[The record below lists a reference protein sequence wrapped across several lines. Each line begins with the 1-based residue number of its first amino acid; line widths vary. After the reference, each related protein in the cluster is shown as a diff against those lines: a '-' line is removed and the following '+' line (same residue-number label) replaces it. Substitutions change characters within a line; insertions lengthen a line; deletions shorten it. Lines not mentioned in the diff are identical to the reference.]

1 MAPEAIPLRTLTTL
15 LNYERLVS
23 DPRYKR
29 TSLHSSTISDQTILP
44 HLEGNALIKKRPA
57 SIQKINVH
65 TFHHDASTPDSTQ
78 DLALETSTTQATC
91 TIHPSCDV
99 ATRSLSSTQLEN
111 IFYESRSHDGCY
123 KALILFQE
131 FFAFFLVNPFPR
143 SIIEFKVT
151 GPKLMSVQ
159 SLKLRNGGATYI
171 TGGENEGF
179 HSILGF
185 PKPGTSVGQIVNFD
199 EFFVVDMT
207 RMQWGKLGIFGEP
220 YFLGKGGDWQDAM
233 DTICDD
239 MKELGIGASWIA
251 ENQHTELMRKC
262 AKKAW
267 DRWNDR
273 ENAGWCDYCGV
284 GGKLSACAES
294 YLPIE
299 LNSRS
304 QAEPFVEPQNS
315 ASAGHLTLP
324 KPGKVT
330 SDSIIPFDIHK
341 GPALFQSG
349 NVQIPYIPLS
359 ALEPDSRIPPVNTP
373 TGSSDDN
380 NDPDNDDNWDSG

>member
-44 HLEGNALIKKRPA
+44 RLEGNALIKKRPA

-131 FFAFFLVNPFPR
+131 FFAFCSSDQQLSIQIKNEEAVLVNPFPR
-143 SIIEFKVT
+143 SIIEFKLT
-151 GPKLMSVQ
+151 GPKVMSVQ

-207 RMQWGKLGIFGEP
+207 RMQWGKLGKFDEP

-284 GGKLSACAES
+284 GGKLSACAECKKGDKKIW
-294 YLPIE
+294 YCG
-299 LNSRS
+299 
-304 QAEPFVEPQNS
+304 VEHQRKGWKLHKFTCEKKTTAN
-315 ASAGHLTLP
+315 AG
-324 KPGKVT
+324 KK
-330 SDSIIPFDIHK
+330 
-341 GPALFQSG
+341 
-349 NVQIPYIPLS
+349 
-359 ALEPDSRIPPVNTP
+359 
-373 TGSSDDN
+373 
-380 NDPDNDDNWDSG
+380 